1 MTFRVVA
8 TARSFCNTEG
18 PHHEFLRRNDCAMD
32 RRAQEHP
39 LTSAE
44 LCALLPGYD
53 GAILG
58 LDRCDAAAIESATNL
73 RVISRYGAG
82 VDQVDLQAAAQQGIA
97 VTNTPGANRIAVAE
111 LAIGLMYA
119 LARSI
124 PFVSGAA
131 RNNVWKRA
139 AGWELTDKT
148 LGVVGFGEIGREV
161 AARAQGI
168 GMRVLAYDPFW
179 RGDMKGAHK
188 VDLPTLIRESDV
200 ITLHCAL
207 TPETE
212 SLINAERI
220 AQMRKGACLI
230 NTARGGLV
238 DETAL
243 YDALKSGKLSG
254 AAADVFRKDPPT
266 DNPLLSLDNFIATPH
281 IGATTRESVL
291 RMSMMAAQNLVAVL
305 KGEPCPY
312 IVNAAALAQWRQT
325 HA

>member
-8 TARSFCNTEG
+8 TARSFCNTDG
-18 PHHEFLRRNDCAMD
+18 PHHDYLRENGCAVD

-39 LTSAE
+39 LTSHE
-44 LCALLPGYD
+44 LRALLPGYD

-58 LDRCDAAAIESATNL
+58 LDICDAAAIEAAVNL

-82 VDQVDLQAAAQQGIA
+82 VDQVDLDAATQHGIA

-111 LAIGLMYA
+111 LAIGMMYA

-124 PFVSGAA
+124 PLVAGAA

-179 RGDMKGAHK
+179 TGDMKGAQK

-220 AQMRKGACLI
+220 AQMRNGACLI

-266 DNPLLSLDNFIATPH
+266 NNPLLALDNFIATPH

-291 RMSMMAAQNLVAVL
+291 RMSMMSAQNLVAVL

-312 IVNAAALAQWRQT
+312 MVNAAALEQWRQT